1 MLRFCFFSS
10 WYVTSSPT
18 TDIPSRKKKQAIVQ
32 QTIGITDSV
41 AVHQC
46 VHYRPLVPITIAT
59 GITTYIIEGTGGD
72 RRSLGC

>member
-1 MLRFCFFSS
+1 MR
-10 WYVTSSPT
+10 
-18 TDIPSRKKKQAIVQ
+18 AIVQ
-32 QTIGITDSV
+32 LTIRITDNV

-46 VHYRPLVPITIAT
+46 VPLVPISIAT